1 MKEASIVKEYVKR
14 YKVAYIIGISIVFI
28 INTAI
33 MFIPQVTGEVTDA
46 IATGSVT
53 MDEVKSIL
61 LRLVMIVM
69 TVFVGRISWRY
80 CLIGTARKIEKN
92 IRASLYEKW
101 LRLDITYFNSHKTGN
116 LMAYATNDL
125 NAITR
130 MTGVGIVIIFDA
142 LVLGI
147 MVIYNMATYV
157 DLRLTLVAIVP
168 MPFIAIGGI
177 YLKDIINARFFA
189 KQQSFA
195 GMSDLVQESFAGIRV
210 IKSFVQEKHNTG
222 EFEAVCNDN
231 YDKNIDLAK
240 ISAILNP
247 TMTLLVG
254 LSLLTSIGYGGY
266 LTMTNQITVGEFV
279 AFNQY
284 ILMLSGPMGAI
295 SNAITMYAQG
305 VAAIRRVEEVINA
318 PEIVIDTDKSIH
330 KDVLE
335 GSINIKNF
343 NFDYPDNN
351 SPALRDINLEV
362 NPGET
367 LAILGRTGSG
377 KTTLMNILLR
387 FYNIDEEKIAIGGYD
402 IMDLSLSSVRKN
414 IAYVPQ
420 DNFLFSD
427 TITNNIAF
435 GLEQAEDAIVVD
447 AAKQAN
453 VHQNIMDFANQ
464 YNSVVGEKGT
474 MLSGGQKQRISI
486 ARALILDAPIL
497 ILDDSLSAVDTKTE
511 EAILDNLK
519 SVRGGKTNII
529 IAHRIST
536 VRNADKIVVM
546 ENGKIAE
553 QGTHESLIA
562 LGGIYANMYEQQKL
576 DSAKGDMYEG

>member
-1 MKEASIVKEYVKR
+1 
-14 YKVAYIIGISIVFI
+14 
-28 INTAI
+28 
-33 MFIPQVTGEVTDA
+33 
-46 IATGSVT
+46 
-53 MDEVKSIL
+53 
-61 LRLVMIVM
+61 
-69 TVFVGRISWRY
+69 
-80 CLIGTARKIEKN
+80 
-92 IRASLYEKW
+92 
-101 LRLDITYFNSHKTGN
+101 
-116 LMAYATNDL
+116 MAYATNDL
-125 NAITR
+125 GAITR

-142 LVLGI
+142 LILGL

-157 DLRLTLVAIVP
+157 DLKLTLIAIIP

-177 YLKDIINARFFA
+177 YLKDIINTRFFA

-195 GMSDLVQESFAGIRV
+195 GLSDLVQESFAGIRV
-210 IKSFVQEKHNTG
+210 IKSFVQEKYNTE

-240 ISAILNP
+240 ISAILTP

-254 LSLLTSIGYGGY
+254 LSLLTSIAYGGY
-266 LTMTNQITVGEFV
+266 MTMTNQISVGEFV

-305 VAAIRRVEEVINA
+305 VAAIRRVEEVLNA
-318 PEIVIDTDKSIH
+318 PEIVIDTAESIH
-330 KDVLE
+330 KDELD
-335 GSINIKNF
+335 GSISIRNF
-343 NFDYPDNN
+343 NFDYPDTN
-351 SPALRDINLEV
+351 SPALRDINLELKS
-362 NPGET
+362 GET

-387 FYNIDEEKIAIGGYD
+387 FYNIDSDKVSIGGYD
-402 IMDLSLSSVRKN
+402 IMDLGLKSVRKN
-414 IAYVPQ
+414 ISYVPQ

-427 TITNNIAF
+427 TVTNNIGF
-435 GLEQAEDAIVVD
+435 GLEHVELDEVVE

-453 VHQNIMDFANQ
+453 VHQNIVDFPKQ
-464 YNSVVGEKGT
+464 YETVVGEKGT

-486 ARALILDAPIL
+486 ARALILNAPIL

-519 SVRGGKTNII
+519 TVRNGKTNII

-546 ENGKIAE
+546 DNGKIAE
-553 QGTHESLIA
+553 QGTHESLVA

-576 DSAKGDMYEG
+576 DGAKGDYYER